1 MTDPATQFT
10 VPAAADAV
18 AAVIGDREFII
29 QGDRRYT
36 YAQIVERSNR
46 LAAYLHSR
54 GLGCKTER
62 SELAGH
68 EVGQDLL
75 GIYAYN
81 GPEYVEAMLGAWRAR
96 VAPFNVNYRYVKNEL
111 QYLLADSGATAL
123 LYHAAFAPRVADV
136 LPYLTNLRVLIQIAD
151 DSGNDLVHGAV
162 DYESIVASGASQPPP
177 VEPSPDDLYVLYTGG
192 TTGMP
197 KGVLWRAHDI
207 FMTSFGGRSLYT
219 GEVLGSLE
227 EIAKGAAE
235 SPGTKL
241 MVLPPLMHGA
251 AQWAV
256 FTAMNTGQS
265 VVFSSVTRRLD
276 PDDVVATIERE
287 KVMAVTVVGD
297 AMARPLADAFE
308 RSEADLSSLAVVANG
323 GALLTP
329 TAKQRLIDA
338 KPGLIVVDGVGSSE
352 TGAQMSHMS
361 TPGAVS
367 TGKFN
372 ASPDTS
378 VAAEDLSTILQPGHD
393 GMGWLAQR
401 GYVPLGYKGDA
412 AKTAATFPVIDGVRY
427 SVPGDRA
434 RHLADGAIELLGRDS
449 VTINSGGEKIFA
461 EEVET
466 AIASHPSVAD
476 VVVSGRPSERWGQ
489 EVVAI
494 VALADGATADAQELI
509 DHAAGVIARYKLP
522 KAVVFRPVIERSPAG
537 KADYRWAR
545 EQALSEGAKRDTGVE
560 QGVDDRPVRAFDR
573 DLPHT
578 SALEHNEQLAQSGG
592 VVLDCGPHDFAAVV
606 VDDRHRV
613 IITRQSIPQVT
624 PLTGSIGKVFR
635 ADFKTAS
642 SLLSQWRHPRVVPG
656 HDCSFAHCSAL
667 PGAQPCRR
675 SARPGERW
683 VPQNS
688 CWT

>member
-1 MTDPATQFT
+1 MSDLLLTSAVSDSIPQFT

-29 QGDRRYT
+29 QGNRRYT

-46 LAAYLHSR
+46 LAAYLYAR

-62 SELAGH
+62 SDLPGH

-75 GIYAYN
+75 GIYAHN

-111 QYLLADSGATAL
+111 HYLLADSGATAL
-123 LYHAAFAPRVADV
+123 IYHAKFAPRVNDV
-136 LPYLTNLRVLIQIAD
+136 LRQLPKLRVLIQIAD
-151 DSGNDLVHGAV
+151 ESGNDLVHGAV
-162 DYESIVASGASQPPP
+162 DYESIVGSGVAVLPP

-197 KGVLWRAHDI
+197 KGVLWRQHDI
-207 FMTSFGGRSLYT
+207 FMTSFGGRNLYT
-219 GEVLGSLE
+219 GELANSYE
-227 EIAKGAAE
+227 DIAKRVADAPE
-235 SPGTKL
+235 SRL
-241 MVLPPLMHGA
+241 MILPPLMHGA

-256 FTAMNTGQS
+256 MTAMTTGQS
-265 VVFSSVTRRLD
+265 VVFSTVTDRFD
-276 PDDVVATIERE
+276 ADEVVRTIERE

-297 AMARPLADAFE
+297 AMARPLAAAIE
-308 RSEADLSSLAVVANG
+308 GGTADLSSLAVVANG

-329 TAKQRLIDA
+329 TAKQRLIDV

-352 TGAQMSHMS
+352 TGAQMTHMS
-361 TPGAVS
+361 ASGAVA

-372 ASPDTS
+372 AGPDTL
-378 VAAEDLSTILQPGHD
+378 VAAEDLGAILQPGHD
-393 GMGWLAQR
+393 DMGWLAQR

-449 VTINSGGEKIFA
+449 VTINSGGEKIFV

-466 AIASHPSVAD
+466 AIASHPAVAD

-494 VALADGATADAQELI
+494 VALAQGASAEAQELI
-509 DHAAGVIARYKLP
+509 DHAAGSIARYKLP
-522 KAVVFRPVIERSPAG
+522 KAIVFRPVIERSPAG

-545 EQALSEGAKRDTGVE
+545 EQAIAE
-560 QGVDDRPVRAFDR
+560 
-573 DLPHT
+573 
-578 SALEHNEQLAQSGG
+578 SG
-592 VVLDCGPHDFAAVV
+592 
-606 VDDRHRV
+606 
-613 IITRQSIPQVT
+613 
-624 PLTGSIGKVFR
+624 
-635 ADFKTAS
+635 
-642 SLLSQWRHPRVVPG
+642 
-656 HDCSFAHCSAL
+656 
-667 PGAQPCRR
+667 
-675 SARPGERW
+675 
-683 VPQNS
+683 
-688 CWT
+688 